1 MPAIPDR
8 RKSTPSEAA
17 PAGKEVRES
26 PLEVRPPTPDAL
38 CIETPL
44 SSLDAPTTPTDHFY
58 VRNHFATPH
67 VEVETW
73 RLRIEGAVDRPYDLT
88 YDQVCA
94 LPSREVEAV
103 LECAGNSRS
112 SVRPR
117 PEGVLW
123 RNGAVGTAR
132 WRGIPLSDL
141 LERAGIR
148 AGAVEVMLEGADRG
162 QEPGVS
168 RDISFQMSV
177 SLAKAIDPDT
187 LVALEMNGEPLS
199 RRHGF
204 PARVVVP
211 DWYGMAS
218 VKWVTRIVVLTEPF
232 KGHFRTRAY
241 AYIAE
246 GDAAESEKRPVT
258 TVRVKSLI
266 TWPKEGAVLSP
277 GPLRLRGVAWSGHGR
292 IIRVDVN
299 LGGLGGPREE
309 ETWHPA
315 VLIPADSPHSW
326 THWEYD
332 GHAERPGFYVVRAR
346 ATDEQGHTQPVQ
358 ATWNFRGLGN
368 NSIHTVPVEV
378 RRPGAAG

>member
-1 MPAIPDR
+1 MSAIPDR
-8 RKSTPSEAA
+8 RRAPPAEEA
-17 PAGKEVRES
+17 PGPKEIRES

-44 SSLDAPTTPTDHFY
+44 ASLDPPTTPTDHFF

-67 VEVETW
+67 VDVEAW
-73 RLRIEGAVDRPYDLT
+73 RIRVEGAVDRPFELT
-88 YDQVCA
+88 YDELAA
-94 LPSREVEAV
+94 LPRHEVEAV

-123 RNGAVGTAR
+123 RNGAVGTAV
-132 WRGIPLSDL
+132 WRGVPLAAL
-141 LERAGIR
+141 LQRAGVR
-148 AGAVEVMLEGADRG
+148 PGAVEVLLEGADRG
-162 QEPGVS
+162 QEPGVK
-168 RDISFQMSV
+168 DEISFQMSITL
-177 SLAKAIDPDT
+177 SKALDDDT
-187 LVALEMNGEPLS
+187 LVALEMNGAPLS

-218 VKWVTRIVVLTEPF
+218 VKWVTRVVVLPEAF
-232 KGHFRTRAY
+232 QGHFRTRAY

-246 GDAAESEKRPVT
+246 GDSAESEKRPVT

-266 TWPKEGAVLSP
+266 TWPKDGAVLPP

-292 IIRVDVN
+292 IVRVDVN

-315 VLIPADSPHSW
+315 VLLPAESPHSW
-326 THWEYD
+326 THWEFE
-332 GHAERPGFYVVRAR
+332 GHAARPGFYVIRAR

-368 NSIHTVPVEV
+368 NSIHAVPVEV
-378 RRPGAAG
+378 RRPAAGS